1 MQINLA
7 IQEHNE
13 NKTVAVKAYLPF
25 EMFGYRFAAHKAYS
39 SDTWNVSEFSTGFS
53 VERNCFTR
61 AKALE
66 KAKTRLETIG
76 KVKVVEAIEYAK
88 TLLQEDINT

>member
-1 MQINLA
+1 MEINLA

-13 NKTVAVKAYLPF
+13 KKTVSVKAYMPF
-25 EMFGYRFAAHKAYS
+25 EMYGYKFAVHKAYS
-39 SDTWNVSEFSTGFS
+39 GDTWNVSEFSTGFS
-53 VERNCFTR
+53 VERNCYTR

-76 KVKVVEAIEYAK
+76 KENVLKAIEYAK
-88 TLLQEDINT
+88 ELLKAA

>member
-1 MQINLA
+1 MNINLA

-13 NKTVAVKAYLPF
+13 KKTVSVKAYLPF
-25 EMFGYRFAAHKAYS
+25 EKYGYTFAAHKAYS

-53 VERNCFTR
+53 VCVNNYTK

-76 KVKVVEAIEYAK
+76 KEKTIEAIEYAK
-88 TLLQEDINT
+88 TILKTA